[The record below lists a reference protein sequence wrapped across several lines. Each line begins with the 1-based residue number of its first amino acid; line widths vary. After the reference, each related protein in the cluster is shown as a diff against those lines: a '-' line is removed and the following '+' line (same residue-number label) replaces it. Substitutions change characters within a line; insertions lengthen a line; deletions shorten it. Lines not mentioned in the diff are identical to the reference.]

1 MRLTQEQILEILNH
15 YADPFI
21 DHEGDESCGE
31 CQKKLIEKK
40 VAEEELAKPEP
51 SYYAFLKRSTEM
63 WKESKHY
70 RAWQEIS
77 QTIPKETEKV
87 KRIEIITQKMR
98 EMGLEP

>member
-1 MRLTQEQILEILNH
+1 MSLDREQTIEILNH
-15 YADPFI
+15 YADPLLEHK
-21 DHEGDESCGE
+21 DNDSCGE
-31 CQKKLIEKK
+31 CQRKLIEKK
-40 VAEEELAKPEP
+40 VAEEELAKSEP
-51 SYYAFLKRSTEM
+51 SYYAFLKRVTDI

-77 QTIPKETEKV
+77 KTVPEGMEKS